1 MQGSSRRRVSNDF
14 FLAIFKDEEAGR
26 LRGYKRVQFILKQE
40 VKSMRRLKNVRDI
53 NALMAA
59 VRNCKGDVILRSADG
74 SEEFNL
80 KSKLSEYIAIGR
92 LCEEDGDSWEVFC
105 MDKGDEG
112 ELLKFFY
119 AIAK

>member
-1 MQGSSRRRVSNDF
+1 
-14 FLAIFKDEEAGR
+14 
-26 LRGYKRVQFILKQE
+26 
-40 VKSMRRLKNVRDI
+40 MRRLKNVRDI

-59 VRNCKGDVILRSADG
+59 VHKCKGDVILRSADG

-105 MDKGDEG
+105 MDKRDEG

-119 AIAK
+119 EIAK

>member
-1 MQGSSRRRVSNDF
+1 
-14 FLAIFKDEEAGR
+14 
-26 LRGYKRVQFILKQE
+26 
-40 VKSMRRLKNVRDI
+40 MRRLKNVRDI

-59 VRNCKGDVILRSADG
+59 VRNCKGDVLLRSADG

-105 MDKGDEG
+105 MNKGDEG

-119 AIAK
+119 EIAK